1 MGDGW
6 AWVSLGAYGSA
17 ISADDLSRQCLKGRL
32 TDKMTCWR
40 LLNFRAYQQAGI
52 CTASSRNCRVI
63 LGDTGSA
70 LLAIRERADCQLR
83 IGWSPMSPQESLV
96 FPASLISGL
105 AELGVDIML
114 DGYGS

>member
-1 MGDGW
+1 MPEGKINGQNDMLASVEFPG
-6 AWVSLGAYGSA
+6 VSAGGNLHSKLEELQGYLG
-17 ISADDLSRQCLKGRL
+17 RHRE
-32 TDKMTCWR
+32 R
-40 LLNFRAYQQAGI
+40 
-52 CTASSRNCRVI
+52 
-63 LGDTGSA
+63 
-70 LLAIRERADCQLR
+70 LLAIRERADFQLR

>member
-70 LLAIRERADCQLR
+70 YSPFAREQ
-83 IGWSPMSPQESLV
+83 
-96 FPASLISGL
+96 ISNSVSGGHL
-105 AELGVDIML
+105 
-114 DGYGS
+114 